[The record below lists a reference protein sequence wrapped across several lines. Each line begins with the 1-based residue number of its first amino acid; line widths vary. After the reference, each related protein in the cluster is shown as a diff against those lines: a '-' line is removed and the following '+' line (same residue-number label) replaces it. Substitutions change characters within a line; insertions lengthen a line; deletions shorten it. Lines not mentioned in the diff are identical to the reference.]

1 MEHAK
6 IAIIG
11 TGSVGSTAAYALILK
26 NIASEIILTDINKE
40 LCKGEVHDLS
50 DALPFSSTSQVRV
63 GSLKDASHAD
73 IIIITAGARQ
83 KVGQKRS
90 ELLKTNCA
98 IVKQIISD
106 MKPIQPNA
114 IIIIV
119 SNPLDILT
127 LCAQQVSGLDR
138 SQVFGT
144 GTFLDTQRLRG
155 VLSRKLSIAQQ
166 SIHAYILGEHGD
178 TQFAA
183 WSTATIAGI
192 PIIEFPELTQKE
204 LEKIAQQAKARA
216 YEIIECKG
224 ATYFGIATCVAAMCE
239 NIVYDTKR
247 VLPLS
252 LYAPEFDVCLSMP
265 AVLGESGIEQILPP
279 PLSTKEQ
286 LQLEKSSEYLQ
297 KLAKEFHLYKN

>member
-11 TGSVGSTAAYALILK
+11 AGAVGSTTAYALILK
-26 NIASEIILTDINKE
+26 NIAGELILIDINKE
-40 LCKGEVHDLS
+40 LCKGQVHDLS
-50 DALPFSSTSQVRV
+50 DALPFSTTSQVRV
-63 GSLKDASHAD
+63 GTLKDAAQAD
-73 IIIITAGARQ
+73 IIIISAGKRQ
-83 KVGQKRS
+83 KVGQKRI

-98 IVKQIISD
+98 IMQQIISD
-106 MKPIQPNA
+106 MKPINPEA

-119 SNPLDILT
+119 SNPLDTLT
-127 LCAQQVSGLDR
+127 LCAQQASDLDR

-155 VLSRKLSIAQQ
+155 ILSKKLTIAEQ

-192 PIIEFPELTQKE
+192 PIIEFPEITE
-204 LEKIAQQAKARA
+204 TDLENFAQEAKNRA

-224 ATYFGIATCVAAMCE
+224 ATYFGIATCVAAICE
-239 NIVYDTKR
+239 NIIYDTKR

-252 LYAPEFDVCLSMP
+252 VYTEAFKVCLSMP

-279 PLSTKEQ
+279 PLSAKEQ
-286 LQLEKSSEYLQ
+286 LQLENSAEYLQ
-297 KLAKEFHLYKN
+297 KLSKEFHL